1 MSVTDH
7 DIMTDEAVP
16 QCQSSTAPHALFGD
30 AGAVMTSPWYP

>member
-16 QCQSSTAPHALFGD
+16 QCQSSTASHALFSD
-30 AGAVMTSPWYP
+30 AEAVMASPWYL